1 MVNNII
7 KVLLLVVI
15 VVLAYFVVE
24 SIMKPVRF
32 NKAVKTRSNAVIQN
46 LVDIRTSEMAYKIIN
61 GKYTSSFD
69 TLIDFL
75 KTGEIPVVN
84 IIPDPEDTTFTKT
97 IRDTIGYIPVIDS
110 LFNDR
115 ENYNVDHIKYVPY
128 TDNVIFDL
136 DAGVIEKGGVN
147 VHVFEAKSLYDII
160 LKGLNEQMVIN
171 LIAGKEQIEK
181 YPGIKVGS
189 MTEAS
194 TDGNWE

>member
-32 NKAVKTRSNAVIQN
+32 NKAVDKRSKAVIQN
-46 LVDIRTSEMAYKIIN
+46 LVDIRTSEIAYKIIN

-110 LFNDR
+110 LFNER

-128 TDNVIFDL
+128 TDNATFNL

-147 VHVFEAKSLYDII
+147 VHVFEAETPYDII

>member
-32 NKAVKTRSNAVIQN
+32 NKAVDIRSKAVIQN
-46 LVDIRTSEMAYKIIN
+46 LVDIRTSEIAYKIIY

-110 LFNDR
+110 LFNER

-128 TDNVIFDL
+128 TDNAIFNL

-147 VHVFEAKSLYDII
+147 VHVFEAETPYDII
-160 LKGLNEQMVIN
+160 LKGSNEQMVIN

>member
-32 NKAVKTRSNAVIQN
+32 KKTVDIRSKAVIQN

-110 LFNDR
+110 LFNER

-128 TDNVIFDL
+128 TDNATFDL
-136 DAGVIEKGGVN
+136 DAGVIEKGGVK
-147 VHVFEAKSLYDII
+147 VHVFEAKALYDII
-160 LKGLNEQMVIN
+160 LIGLNEQMVIN

-194 TDGNWE
+194 IDGNWE

>member
-32 NKAVKTRSNAVIQN
+32 NKAVDKRSKEVIQN
-46 LVDIRTSEMAYKIIN
+46 LVDIRTSEIAYKIIN
-61 GKYTSSFD
+61 GRYTSSFD

-84 IIPDPEDTTFTKT
+84 IIPDLEDTTFTKT

-110 LFNDR
+110 LFNER

-128 TDNVIFDL
+128 TDNVMFDL

-147 VHVFEAKSLYDII
+147 VHVFEAQALYDII

-194 TDGNWE
+194 IDGNWE

>member
-32 NKAVKTRSNAVIQN
+32 NKAVDIRSKAVIQN
-46 LVDIRTSEMAYKIIN
+46 LVDIRTSEMAFKIIN

-75 KTGEIPVVN
+75 QTGEIPVVN

-136 DAGVIEKGGVN
+136 DAGVIKKGGVN
-147 VHVFEAKSLYDII
+147 VHVFEAKALYDII

-194 TDGNWE
+194 IDGNWE

>member
-32 NKAVKTRSNAVIQN
+32 NKAVDIRSKAVIQN
-46 LVDIRTSEMAYKIIN
+46 LVDIRTSEMAFKIIN

-75 KTGEIPVVN
+75 QTGEIPVVN

-115 ENYNVDHIKYVPY
+115 ENYNVDHIKYIPY
-128 TDNVIFDL
+128 TDNVMFDL

-147 VHVFEAKSLYDII
+147 VHVFEAQALYDII

-194 TDGNWE
+194 IDGNWE